1 MPFNSLYNASSTLVQ
16 SVQPLPRVG
25 QNPEVPVAHVNDTI
39 PFWHLNGLDQA
50 MSSELG
56 KIPKDQSDLSQCNN
70 R

>member
-25 QNPEVPVAHVNDTI
+25 QNPEVPVAHVNDAI
-39 PFWHLNGLDQA
+39 PFWHLDWINVIRTWQN
-50 MSSELG
+50 SYRPIRFE
-56 KIPKDQSDLSQCNN
+56 PVHH